1 MGREGNVVGVTGDK
15 QVEIGTTGMHKKLD
29 MYLQVEPK
37 LFGLIDYWCVLVCR
51 RRKIHE
57 WTHICVTLDGECVI
71 MQYTLSPLSFSP
83 LNTLAALDQPRH
95 ATHLIHP

>member
-57 WTHICVTLDGECVI
+57 WTHIYV
-71 MQYTLSPLSFSP
+71 
-83 LNTLAALDQPRH
+83 
-95 ATHLIHP
+95 

>member
-1 MGREGNVVGVTGDK
+1 MHSGCYRR
-15 QVEIGTTGMHKKLD
+15 QGTMHKKLD

-57 WTHICVTLDGECVI
+57 WTRMCEGTTFYITPAL
-71 MQYTLSPLSFSP
+71 LSPLSP

-95 ATHLIHP
+95 AMRLIHP